1 MKNGLNFI
9 LLILTFGLSTW
20 ALHATQPQDVISAN
34 IEYFE
39 YVTKSP
45 TNRKERILLELM
57 EQINYFTSASTQPI
71 AYRLENSDA
80 TCDPDYCLSH
90 DGTAFTDEECLY
102 IAKHLLL
109 MYLFICER
117 IT

>member
-1 MKNGLNFI
+1 MKNELNFI

-20 ALHATQPQDVISAN
+20 VLNATQPQDVIGAN

-39 YVTKSP
+39 YVIESFENSKKS
-45 TNRKERILLELM
+45 ILSELM
-57 EQINYFTSASTQPI
+57 EQINYFKSASTQPI

-80 TCDPDYCLSH
+80 TVDPDYCLSH

-102 IAKHLLL
+102 IAEQLSLIYGL
-109 MYLFICER
+109 ICAS